1 MLLQRPFNRRRQHVL
16 LSGFG
21 LLCTLLATRVCAH
34 TRRCACPSDE
44 ASDAD
49 ISTFLQANHG
59 ADPASMLQALRAQGW
74 QWAAV
79 RELSWEE
86 LMVLHESIV
95 RAESIAQLHGCLP
108 TTHPA
113 LIEQEV
119 AQIPAPV
126 ARTIHD
132 CCQGTDC
139 PCGAQSSRSSSAYTP
154 GHNSVPA
161 AGQNGGVE
169 AAAPGTKARHSAP
182 AGYGE
187 WAVTAE
193 RERVLEC
200 ETPTLI
206 TWPRDGAVILP
217 HVSAGQPVLMLQAH
231 ICGLADVRHDNTFH
245 LRTFLNGSV
254 IFMGDLIVDEE
265 GSDVR
270 MPLIGSRA
278 QMEEAWGGSGK
289 MPSLETG
296 VHEVVLQLW
305 VGPRGE
311 DGTIAKT
318 ARITFVVDASFARS
332 WTYTPPRKDSEFWG
346 GGLEG
351 FSWAPSHAGLPA
363 GAQNFRAGAAR
374 QDSTKDGVP
383 PQTNSEE
390 QEGGVYSEVRC
401 SGGIQEFSF
410 PLLRAGDPKFWGT
423 LADQEPET
431 CQHSP
436 HHARQVCVCVCARA
450 RAPCVH

>member
-1 MLLQRPFNRRRQHVL
+1 MPR
-16 LSGFG
+16 
-21 LLCTLLATRVCAH
+21 
-34 TRRCACPSDE
+34 
-44 ASDAD
+44 
-49 ISTFLQANHG
+49 HG
-59 ADPASMLQALRAQGW
+59 
-74 QWAAV
+74 
-79 RELSWEE
+79 
-86 LMVLHESIV
+86 
-95 RAESIAQLHGCLP
+95 
-108 TTHPA
+108 
-113 LIEQEV
+113 
-119 AQIPAPV
+119 
-126 ARTIHD
+126 
-132 CCQGTDC
+132 
-139 PCGAQSSRSSSAYTP
+139 SSAYSP

-193 RERVLEC
+193 RERVLSARHRLDHMAARWC
-200 ETPTLI
+200 
-206 TWPRDGAVILP
+206 RILP

-231 ICGLADVRHDNTFH
+231 FCGLADVRHDNTFH

-305 VGPRGE
+305 VGPRG
-311 DGTIAKT
+311 A
-318 ARITFVVDASFARS
+318 AAQLPRLLASPLS
-332 WTYTPPRKDSEFWG
+332 WIFPSRVPGRTRPAQRHEFWG
-346 GGLEG
+346 RWTGEAVGLQATRCRRAHRILELEPRG
-351 FSWAPSHAGLPA
+351 KTQRTRPADPQRGAG
-363 GAQNFRAGAAR
+363 
-374 QDSTKDGVP
+374 
-383 PQTNSEE
+383 
-390 QEGGVYSEVRC
+390 GGVYSEVRC

-410 PLLRAGDPKFWGT
+410 PLLRASDPKFWGT
-423 LADQEPET
+423 LADQAET

-436 HHARQVCVCVCARA
+436 HHARQVCVCVCVCVCVRACVFARA
-450 RAPCVH
+450 RDLVHCRGH

>member
-1 MLLQRPFNRRRQHVL
+1 M
-16 LSGFG
+16 
-21 LLCTLLATRVCAH
+21 
-34 TRRCACPSDE
+34 
-44 ASDAD
+44 
-49 ISTFLQANHG
+49 
-59 ADPASMLQALRAQGW
+59 
-74 QWAAV
+74 
-79 RELSWEE
+79 
-86 LMVLHESIV
+86 
-95 RAESIAQLHGCLP
+95 
-108 TTHPA
+108 
-113 LIEQEV
+113 
-119 AQIPAPV
+119 
-126 ARTIHD
+126 
-132 CCQGTDC
+132 
-139 PCGAQSSRSSSAYTP
+139 
-154 GHNSVPA
+154 PA

-296 VHEVVLQLW
+296 VHQVVLQLW

-332 WTYTPPRKDSEFWG
+332 WTYTPPRKDSEFWV
-346 GGLEG
+346 GGLG
-351 FSWAPSHAGLPA
+351 SFSWAPSHAGLPA

-436 HHARQVCVCVCARA
+436 HHARQVCVCVCVRA
-450 RAPCVH
+450 RALGALSRGH